1 MMSAISH
8 RGRSGSGDLCSGW
21 AQAEEAGMV
30 SLRGWAR
37 QALGEVQQIEGTA
50 HLSQVDAGDLQVAHR
65 GIERAMPKQDLDG
78 ARIDAS
84 LQEMRREA
92 VAQGM
97 DTWAALQPRGL

>member
-1 MMSAISH
+1 
-8 RGRSGSGDLCSGW
+8 
-21 AQAEEAGMV
+21 MV

-50 HLSQVDAGDLQVAHR
+50 HLPQVDAGDLQVAHG

-92 VAQGM
+92 VALMPQA
-97 DTWAALQPRGL
+97 TLKA